1 MPKEQY
7 MCQLC
12 ANHGVFNQPKK
23 GHKQKC
29 PHRDCPCELC
39 ALNTKRRA
47 LDQIE
52 RQLKSQDLGI
62 LEYSRCYPDADFNCV
77 FSEVDSPVASSSSSS
92 SPELSQVES
101 LPSAINPI
109 TSLNPFSTLFA
120 TPSLFHPFFPPS
132 PSSNFMFQSSLG
144 SMFLPP
150 SLPPPPSSSPSSSS
164 VSPNPI
170 SSKHPAGGSIHI
182 PRNPHHSSSSPYS
195 IALPAT
201 ISRKGMKE
209 TLKNRSITAAIE
221 NIRAKSETQTTSTEV
236 GTRKSIFH
244 SVEQL
249 AG

>member
-52 RQLKSQDLGI
+52 RQLKSSSIPSVSSSDSIPLEASKEEKDDL
-62 LEYSRCYPDADFNCV
+62 
-77 FSEVDSPVASSSSSS
+77 DSPMASSSSSS
-92 SPELSQVES
+92 TPKPSQEPSISSPSEMTPL
-101 LPSAINPI
+101 
-109 TSLNPFSTLFA
+109 LNPFSSLF
-120 TPSLFHPFFPPS
+120 TPPFFHPFFPPS
-132 PSSNFMFQSSLG
+132 SSSSFMLPPSIG
-144 SMFLPP
+144 SMFLPSVFIPP
-150 SLPPPPSSSPSSSS
+150 SSSSSPSSSS
-164 VSPNPI
+164 VSPTSN
-170 SSKHPAGGSIHI
+170 SSKLPGGG
-182 PRNPHHSSSSPYS
+182 PTPTTRNPHHSSSSPYAV
-195 IALPAT
+195 ALPAT
-201 ISRKGMKE
+201 ITRKGMRE
-209 TLKNRSITAAIE
+209 ALKNRSLTAAIE
-221 NIRAKSETQTTSTEV
+221 NIRVKNETQTESSEAER
-236 GTRKSIFH
+236 RKSIFH